1 MATTL
6 FPLQY
11 LRQNAGPIDVDSV
24 FDTTADRIA
33 YLANGRR
40 YPGQIVADLEDQK
53 IYVLNTAA
61 SAWLSIDGIPAGST
75 GQVQY
80 NNAGDFGANSGFT
93 YDSATCTVGLSKI
106 ANTIPVNINV
116 GNSNSWIAEYGDIG
130 AETAEDYTGM
140 VAYDTLGYIY
150 VSGADAT
157 AGQPFL
163 VKIGPTG
170 NLVWQKTFTDPGSHY
185 KTGDAVKVDTAGNIY
200 LTLANADPGNTS
212 VYVIKLDA
220 AANIIWQRNLDNP
233 AGPVYGVDID
243 YDGSGNVYVL
253 STDQGNNT
261 SILVKYNSSGVLQW
275 QRSFAGINDVVPYLY
290 VDTAGNS
297 YYTANSVTGI
307 ASLPLLLKYDTTGT
321 LLWQKQVSYPGN
333 QPGIGD
339 IVVDSL
345 GNIIFSV
352 TGFTGGPP
360 QTIGIIKCNSAGTV
374 LWQRNIVDT
383 YPYIYY
389 SGGGIAVDSS
399 DNIYF
404 QYQNSVEPTYR
415 RELAVLKY
423 SSTGTLLW
431 ARSLSGADDVGTFY
445 YWSNDNLDVL
455 GSDYVVG
462 GHSYNPGLVNS
473 NVVVAQLPID
483 GSGVGTWGN
492 YTYAVLPVVE
502 TTTAYTLA
510 TSTLPEDAGFL
521 TDTAGDLSI
530 TDAAYTLQSTPVANV
545 WTFDTDGTT
554 RFPNYT
560 FPSSDG
566 FSGQALITD
575 GSGNVSWS
583 NAYSG
588 YSGIA
593 GASGFS
599 GVAGISSTIFEYYA
613 DTGSTTG
620 DPGLG
625 DILWNNSPQTGATAL
640 HISHTTNDGID
651 IDIYLA
657 LLQATE
663 VITLQDKAASAN
675 YQRWGITGAPT
686 NINPGLSNSYW
697 VVPVELLSSGG
708 TGSSGFLNGSELI
721 LALVQGVSGISGVSG
736 YSGYYGTSGYSGAG
750 GSSGYSGAIGPG
762 ANLATPTSIGT
773 VFGYT
778 TGNGNTAIGCC
789 AGNTTQTGCG
799 NVAIGFGALICNTT
813 GSNNFAIG
821 LDALRLNTTGVNNI
835 ALGHSTLGLN
845 TTGSG
850 NIALGDC
857 ALNSLCGFTCN
868 SSANNNIAI
877 GSSALRCLR
886 YNPGSTS
893 YGKYGNVAI
902 GVKTLEC
909 SVCSYGNVAIGDC
922 VLNRLQSG
930 YGNIA
935 IGSRALFCNAHGNSN
950 IAIGSFALYGS
961 TASYWNI
968 GIGPGALYGQTTG
981 CSNIAIGQ
989 GAMSSGS
996 TGTNNIAVG
1005 TSALKFNDGGCFNVA
1020 VGESAL
1026 YWNTAGDN
1034 NIAISVGLPSNTTG
1048 SKNIAIGHCSL
1059 NANQTGSCNIAVGY
1073 GAGYLLCS
1081 NLNTLLGACAG
1092 CCITSGANNTVIGSL
1107 PAAAGCVCTLLIGT
1121 GTCER
1126 VRVDNSGLYI
1136 NGSLYPNSLY
1146 DTFTNLSGATGV
1158 VTHNFSLGPV
1168 FRHTGIASNFTVN
1181 ITNIGLASG
1190 SVTNISLLLVQ
1201 GATAYMANALQ
1212 IAGVAQTINWR
1223 DGSAPTGTANK
1234 VDIVNFSILNNSGSY
1249 TVIGQGASFG

>member
-75 GQVQY
+75 GQIQY

-404 QYQNSVEPTYR
+404 QYQNFVEPTYR

-778 TGNGNTAIGCC
+778 TGGGNISIGCC
-789 AGNTTQTGCG
+789 SGNTTQSGCG
-799 NVAIGFGALICNTT
+799 NVAIGFEALKINTT
-813 GSNNFAIG
+813 GNHNIAVGYCALKSNLYGNHNTAVGYGSLFCNQGSNNLAIG
-821 LDALRLNTTGVNNI
+821 YG
-835 ALGHSTLGLN
+835 
-845 TTGSG
+845 
-850 NIALGDC
+850 
-857 ALNSLCGFTCN
+857 SLC
-868 SSANNNIAI
+868 ANISGSENIAI
-877 GSSALRCLR
+877 G
-886 YNPGSTS
+886 
-893 YGKYGNVAI
+893 YG
-902 GVKTLEC
+902 TL
-909 SVCSYGNVAIGDC
+909 
-922 VLNRLQSG
+922 SG
-930 YGNIA
+930 ITTGY
-935 IGSRALFCNAHGNSN
+935 SN
-950 IAIGSFALYGS
+950 IAIGLMALYGS
-961 TASYWNI
+961 NFSVRNI
-968 GIGPGALYGQTTG
+968 GIGERALEQSDTLGSIGLGYMAGLCHAGCNGVFIGWEAGKCSQGGQNIGIGVEALYSYYSVFG
-981 CSNIAIGQ
+981 CSASNSYQNIGIGTYALSSNCGGNYNVAIGTESMMFGT
-989 GAMSSGS
+989 GAAENTALGFQSLRSISTGNGNTVIGNQAGS
-996 TGTNNIAVG
+996 TI
-1005 TSALKFNDGGCFNVA
+1005 
-1020 VGESAL
+1020 
-1026 YWNTAGDN
+1026 
-1034 NIAISVGLPSNTTG
+1034 TTG
-1048 SKNIAIGHCSL
+1048 SYNTFLGWQAGTCVT
-1059 NANQTGSCNIAVGY
+1059 TGV
-1073 GAGYLLCS
+1073 
-1081 NLNTLLGACAG
+1081 
-1092 CCITSGANNTVIGSL
+1092 NNTVIGSL
-1107 PAAAGCVCTLLIGT
+1107 PAAAGCLCTLLIGA

-1126 VRVDNSGLYI
+1126 VRVDNTGLYI

-1158 VTHNFSLGPV
+1158 VTHDFSLGPV
-1168 FRHTGIASNFTVN
+1168 FRHTAIASNFTVN
-1181 ITNIGLASG
+1181 VTNIGLASG

-1234 VDIVNFSILNNSGSY
+1234 VDIVNFSILNNSGTY